1 MIRFTSAKKA
11 FHLVFGSLSYSS
23 LTFNTE
29 VTTWVSKSQWRN
41 FPSCQAECFWK
52 CLWGINNLSQNAC
65 GASTTSV
72 RMPVGHQQPQSEC
85 LWGINNLSQNACGAS
100 TTSVRMPVGH
110 QQPQSEC
117 LWGII
122 NLSQNACGASTTSV
136 RMPVGHQQ
144 PQSECL
150 WGINNLSQAMSSS
163 SLQLWMRRKL
173 VQHLSLYLCPL
184 IVVSTPISDRLFL
197 TLYRPCVYLYTS
209 QLSPL
214 SLRYFILGQSLY
226 FSLSL

>member
-110 QQPQSEC
+110 QQP
-117 LWGII
+117 
-122 NLSQNACGASTTSV
+122 
-136 RMPVGHQQ
+136 H
-144 PQSECL
+144 SECL